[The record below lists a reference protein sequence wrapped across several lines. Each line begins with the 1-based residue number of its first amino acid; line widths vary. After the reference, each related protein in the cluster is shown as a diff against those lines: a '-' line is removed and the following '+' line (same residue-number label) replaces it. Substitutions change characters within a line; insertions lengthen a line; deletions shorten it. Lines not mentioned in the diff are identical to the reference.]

1 MNSHRCSSPE
11 ETISFGRSVGASL
24 TAGDIVSL
32 EGSLGAGKTTMAK
45 GIIEALGVAETVT
58 SPTFTIISEYSGRL
72 PVYHMDLY
80 RIEDEEELIHLGID
94 EIIYAGGI
102 SIIEW
107 IDRLPELPS
116 RYLRVLLEVVQPSGD
131 RLVTVETIE
140 GPSPS

>member
-1 MNSHRCSSPE
+1 
-11 ETISFGRSVGASL
+11 
-24 TAGDIVSL
+24 
-32 EGSLGAGKTTMAK
+32 MAK

-94 EIIYAGGI
+94 EILYAGGI

-107 IDRLPELPS
+107 IDRLSELPS